1 MKNIAKLQF
10 LLFTLAALSLL
21 LSIVIYSYE
30 TGYEH
35 GYDAYQREP
44 TVVTIRKTPQ
54 YTGDIQT
61 QIYHGEWCSHT
72 VDPYYAIYFDKPD
85 VAETLGYEACI
96 FF

>member
-1 MKNIAKLQF
+1 MKNITKLQF

-30 TGYEH
+30 N
-35 GYDAYQREP
+35 
-44 TVVTIRKTPQ
+44 
-54 YTGDIQT
+54 
-61 QIYHGEWCSHT
+61 
-72 VDPYYAIYFDKPD
+72 PYYAIYFDKPD